1 MFSTWSF
8 HILGVLFSSL
18 SASGRL
24 GPDLVQESPVTGLVT
39 ENGHILGVPGHR
51 ADVGLAAALGRL
63 QQGEGGEGEQ
73 AQGILGGRFSYS
85 RDDETFHTI

>member
-1 MFSTWSF
+1 MTGQVTEGG
-8 HILGVLFSSL
+8 HILG
-18 SASGRL
+18 
-24 GPDLVQESPVTGLVT
+24 
-39 ENGHILGVPGHR
+39 GVPGHR

-85 RDDETFHTI
+85 RDDETFHTIQPHSKGRLKKNH